1 MFIRRRAVP
10 GTSKVKFQICENR
23 REGTKVRQVIVRHV
37 GIAHKE
43 SEWPMFEF
51 TAQAALEELIKE
63 KNGGSLFDATEVQQ
77 DYVDRNEGLLNTK
90 IHIPARKSSSSQVNV
105 DKLREVKRVY
115 DGPETIFGYAAQRSG
130 LLDVVPAEKQVL
142 LKNLIAQRISEP
154 GSKKKTYENLLNRAG
169 FECSLQS
176 IYRMLDLLSDKER
189 ELSRLAF
196 KERANLFSSHLD
208 VMFFDVT
215 TLYFESWN
223 QDELKDFGYS
233 KDCKFGQVQVTLA
246 LASDSNGFPV
256 GYRLF
261 PGNTAEISTLIQC
274 VQEWKEILPI
284 DRTIFVADRGMFSAK
299 NLDKIN
305 KAGLE
310 FIVGCPLRKLSSS
323 EKSKVISWKNSVQ
336 SAVDKTFRFSHH
348 VSYREKDDSGN
359 WISHEVQ
366 GRVICLFSQKRAD
379 KDKSDRDKMIEKTR
393 KKFSNRAKLTATK
406 VKELIGNKGYS
417 KYLKVTDLDEA
428 NIQIDEEKV
437 IDEAQWDGLSGVF
450 TNTHLMDEEVISR
463 YRGLWR
469 IEECFRLTKSNLKV
483 RPIFH
488 FTPKRIRGHVALCFM
503 SLVTLKKVTEEV
515 QSEAPGTSPA
525 KIVDEV
531 NQMGYSLIEDTKTQK
546 RYRLPSKLTDLGR
559 AIHKALGL
567 VRLTKPQRV

>member
-23 REGTKVRQVIVRHV
+23 REGKKVRQVIVRHD

-43 SEWPMFEF
+43 SEWPMFEL
-51 TAQAALEELIKE
+51 TAQHALEELIKE
-63 KNGGSLFDATEVQQ
+63 ENGGSLFDANDSHQ
-77 DYVDRNEGLLNTK
+77 DHLNNSEGLVKAKVHT
-90 IHIPARKSSSSQVNV
+90 PARKSRSSQVNV
-105 DKLREVKRVY
+105 DKLKEVKRLY
-115 DGPETIFGYAAQRSG
+115 DGPETIFGYAAQQSK
-130 LLDVVPAEKQVL
+130 LLDVVPAEKQDL

-154 GSKKKTYENLLNRAG
+154 GSKKRTYENLLNKAG

-189 ELSRLAF
+189 DLSRLAF

-274 VQEWKEILPI
+274 VKEWKEILPI
-284 DRTIFVADRGMFSAK
+284 DRTIFVADRGMFSAR
-299 NLDKIN
+299 NLDEITR
-305 KAGLE
+305 AGLE
-310 FIVGCPLRKLSSS
+310 FIVGCPLRKLPAS
-323 EKSKVISWKNSVQ
+323 EKSTVMSWKNSVQ
-336 SAVDKTFRFSHH
+336 SDTDRTLRFSHV
-348 VSYREKDDSGN
+348 VSYREKSKSGE
-359 WISHEVQ
+359 WESHEVP
-366 GRVICLFSQKRAD
+366 GKVICLFSQKRAD
-379 KDKSDRDKMIEKTR
+379 KDRNDREKMIEKTR
-393 KKFSNRAKLTATK
+393 KKFESKAKLTATK
-406 VKELIGNKGYS
+406 VKDLIGNKGYS
-417 KYLKVTDLDEA
+417 KYLTVRDLDDA
-428 NIQIDEEKV
+428 KIHIDEDKV
-437 IDEAQWDGLSGVF
+437 NEEAQWDGLSAVF
-450 TNTHLMDEEVISR
+450 TNTHLMDEEAISR

-469 IEECFRLTKSNLKV
+469 IEDCFRLTKTNLKV

-503 SLVTLKKVTEEV
+503 SLVALKKVTEEV

-525 KIVDEV
+525 KIVQEV
-531 NQMGYSLIEDTKTQK
+531 NQMGYSLIEDTKTKK
-546 RYRLPSKLTDLGR
+546 RYRLPAQLTDLGR